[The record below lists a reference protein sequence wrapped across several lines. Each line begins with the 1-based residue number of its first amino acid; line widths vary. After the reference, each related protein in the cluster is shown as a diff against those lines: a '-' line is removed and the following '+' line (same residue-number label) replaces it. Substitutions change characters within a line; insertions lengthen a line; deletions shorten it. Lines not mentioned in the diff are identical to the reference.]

1 MSLKKIN
8 PIKTKSWIKLKAHFN
23 EIENKEIK
31 DLLSIRSNP
40 SCFSLEWNDFNI
52 DISKNR
58 IDNTTLNL
66 LLDLAKECGLEDA
79 ISKQFKG
86 DIINDTEK
94 RAVLHTAV
102 RTDGN
107 EKINVDGLDVV
118 PSILETRSKIK
129 SFTNDVMS
137 GNLKGDTGKPFTDV
151 VNIGIGGSDLGP
163 VMVVEALKHYS
174 SRLKPHFVSNVDG
187 DHVLEIIKDLNP
199 ETTLFIIVSKTFT
212 TQETIS
218 NANTIRDWLVSKLNV
233 SAVSKHFAAVSTNL
247 TEIKKFGINPKM
259 VFSMNDWVGGR
270 FSLWSSVGL
279 SISLAVGYENF
290 SKLLEYHIGNCL
302 GGCEGH
308 QKEKDYNIYISNIR
322 DFLKGN
328 LSSSINYFKN
338 EMEIASDSLKFE
350 KAQKAK
356 EKIELL
362 ENYQSKSTVVSSK
375 LNNIDVFSIISDSSH
390 AYVNHLQVAF
400 GRIVRFHNVEIKK
413 KLDETDKELLLMTLV
428 NLRDKFSSKNN
439 TIISNIEFDKIL
451 NLKFIYPKAGDNK
464 KLLDLSVRN
473 ATQFKIEKL
482 KQVQIVDPE
491 RHTNRI
497 LNQMKID
504 LRLNEIPIHIE
515 CFDNSNIQG
524 SNPVASCIVF
534 KNSKPSKKDYRHFNI
549 KTVEGPDDYASMEEV
564 VYRRYKRMVDEKS
577 VLPSLIIIDGGK
589 GQLSSSIKALKK
601 LNLENTIAILGIAKR
616 LEEIFYPNDPI
627 PLYLNKKSETLKVIQ
642 QMRNE
647 AHRFAITFHRN
658 KRSKQALTSSFD
670 GIPGI
675 GEKTKTTLLKRFKSL
690 KKIKET
696 SLDLLINE
704 VGESKAKKIKE
715 FLNSMK

>member
-1 MSLKKIN
+1 MPSEPGVYQFFNKEDKIIYIGKAKNLKKRVASYFQKN
-8 PIKTKSWIKLKAHFN
+8 VGSRKTKNLVKNIHEIKHIVVSTESDALLLENSLIKKYQPKYNILLRDDKTYPWIVIKKESFPRVLTTRRVEKDGSEYFGPFTNYKTVRTIMDIFSNLYSLRTCHYDLRQKN
-23 EIENKEIK
+23 IIENKYK
-31 DLLSIRSNP
+31 V
-40 SCFSLEWNDFNI
+40 C
-52 DISKNR
+52 
-58 IDNTTLNL
+58 
-66 LLDLAKECGLEDA
+66 
-79 ISKQFKG
+79 
-86 DIINDTEK
+86 
-94 RAVLHTAV
+94 
-102 RTDGN
+102 
-107 EKINVDGLDVV
+107 
-118 PSILETRSKIK
+118 
-129 SFTNDVMS
+129 
-137 GNLKGDTGKPFTDV
+137 
-151 VNIGIGGSDLGP
+151 
-163 VMVVEALKHYS
+163 
-174 SRLKPHFVSNVDG
+174 
-187 DHVLEIIKDLNP
+187 
-199 ETTLFIIVSKTFT
+199 
-212 TQETIS
+212 
-218 NANTIRDWLVSKLNV
+218 
-233 SAVSKHFAAVSTNL
+233 
-247 TEIKKFGINPKM
+247 
-259 VFSMNDWVGGR
+259 
-270 FSLWSSVGL
+270 
-279 SISLAVGYENF
+279 
-290 SKLLEYHIGNCL
+290 LEYHIGNCL

-308 QKEKDYNIYISNIR
+308 QKEVDYNIYISNIR

-338 EMEIASDSLKFE
+338 EMKTASGSLHFE

-362 ENYQSKSTVVSSK
+362 ENYQAKSTVVNSK

-413 KLDETDKELLLMTLV
+413 KLEETDKELLLMTLV
-428 NLRDKFSSKNN
+428 NLREKFSSKNN
-439 TIISNIEFDKIL
+439 TVISNIKFEKIL
-451 NLKFIYPKAGDNK
+451 DLKFISPKAGDNK

-504 LRLNEIPIHIE
+504 LRLNEIPKHIE

-564 VYRRYKRMVDEKS
+564 VFRRYKRMLDEKS

-601 LNLENTIAILGIAKR
+601 LKLENTIAILGIAKR

-675 GEKTKTTLLKRFKSL
+675 GEKTKIALLKRFKSL

-696 SLDLLINE
+696 SLELLISE
-704 VGESKAKKIKE
+704 VGESKAKKLKE

>member
-1 MSLKKIN
+1 MPSEPGVYQFFNKDDKIIYIGKAKNLKKRVSSYFQKN
-8 PIKTKSWIKLKAHFN
+8 VGSRKTKNLVKNIHNIKHIVVSSESDALLLENSLIKKYQPKYNILLRDDKTYPWIVIKKESFPRVLTTRRVEKDGSEYFGPFTNYKTVRTIMDIFSNLYSLRTCHYDLRQKN
-23 EIENKEIK
+23 IIENKYK
-31 DLLSIRSNP
+31 V
-40 SCFSLEWNDFNI
+40 CLEF
-52 DISKNR
+52 
-58 IDNTTLNL
+58 
-66 LLDLAKECGLEDA
+66 
-79 ISKQFKG
+79 
-86 DIINDTEK
+86 
-94 RAVLHTAV
+94 
-102 RTDGN
+102 
-107 EKINVDGLDVV
+107 
-118 PSILETRSKIK
+118 
-129 SFTNDVMS
+129 
-137 GNLKGDTGKPFTDV
+137 
-151 VNIGIGGSDLGP
+151 
-163 VMVVEALKHYS
+163 
-174 SRLKPHFVSNVDG
+174 
-187 DHVLEIIKDLNP
+187 
-199 ETTLFIIVSKTFT
+199 
-212 TQETIS
+212 
-218 NANTIRDWLVSKLNV
+218 
-233 SAVSKHFAAVSTNL
+233 
-247 TEIKKFGINPKM
+247 
-259 VFSMNDWVGGR
+259 
-270 FSLWSSVGL
+270 
-279 SISLAVGYENF
+279 
-290 SKLLEYHIGNCL
+290 HIGNCL
-302 GGCEGH
+302 GGCEGY
-308 QKEKDYNIYISNIR
+308 QKEEDYNLYISNIR

-338 EMEIASDSLKFE
+338 EMKTASDSLHFE
-350 KAQKAK
+350 KAQTAK

-362 ENYQSKSTVVSSK
+362 ENYQAKSTVVSSK

-413 KLDETDKELLLMTLV
+413 KLEETDKELLLMTLV
-428 NLRDKFSSKNN
+428 NLREKFSSKNS
-439 TIISNIEFDKIL
+439 TVISNIEFDKVL
-451 NLKFIYPKAGDNK
+451 GLKFIYPKAGDNK

-504 LRLNEIPIHIE
+504 LRLNKIPTHIE

-564 VYRRYKRMVDEKS
+564 VYRRYKRMLDEKS
-577 VLPSLIIIDGGK
+577 ILPSLIIIDGGK

-658 KRSKQALTSSFD
+658 KRSKQALISSFD
-670 GIPGI
+670 RIPGI
-675 GEKTKTTLLKRFKSL
+675 GEKTKTALLKRFKSL

-696 SLDLLINE
+696 SLDLLISE
-704 VGESKAKKIKE
+704 VGESKAKKLKE

>member
-1 MSLKKIN
+1 MISTSLKIELSTMPSEPGVYQFFNKEDKIIYIGKAKN
-8 PIKTKSWIKLKAHFN
+8 LKKRVASYFQKNVGSRKTKNLVKNIH
-23 EIENKEIK
+23 EIK
-31 DLLSIRSNP
+31 HIVVSTESDA
-40 SCFSLEWNDFNI
+40 
-52 DISKNR
+52 
-58 IDNTTLNL
+58 L
-66 LLDLAKECGLEDA
+66 LLENSLIKKYQPKYNILLRDDKTYPWIVIKKEAFPRVL
-79 ISKQFKG
+79 
-86 DIINDTEK
+86 TTRRVEK
-94 RAVLHTAV
+94 DGSEYFGPFTNYKTV
-102 RTDGN
+102 RTIMG
-107 EKINVDGLDVV
+107 
-118 PSILETRSKIK
+118 
-129 SFTNDVMS
+129 
-137 GNLKGDTGKPFTDV
+137 
-151 VNIGIGGSDLGP
+151 
-163 VMVVEALKHYS
+163 
-174 SRLKPHFVSNVDG
+174 
-187 DHVLEIIKDLNP
+187 
-199 ETTLFIIVSKTFT
+199 
-212 TQETIS
+212 
-218 NANTIRDWLVSKLNV
+218 
-233 SAVSKHFAAVSTNL
+233 
-247 TEIKKFGINPKM
+247 
-259 VFSMNDWVGGR
+259 VFSTLY
-270 FSLWSSVGL
+270 SLRTCHYDLKEKNIVEKKYK
-279 SISLAVGYENF
+279 VC
-290 SKLLEYHIGNCL
+290 LEYHIGNCL

-308 QKEKDYNIYISNIR
+308 QKEEDYDVYISNIR

-328 LSSSINYFKN
+328 LSSSLNYFKN
-338 EMEIASDSLKFE
+338 EMKTASDCLQFE
-350 KAQKAK
+350 KAQSAK

-413 KLDETDKELLLMTLV
+413 KLEETDRKLLLMTLV
-428 NLRDKFSSKNN
+428 NLRDKFNSKNN
-439 TIISNIEFDKIL
+439 IVISNIKFDKIL
-451 NLKFIYPKAGDNK
+451 DLKFIFPKAGDNK

-497 LNQMKID
+497 LNQMKTD
-504 LRLNEIPIHIE
+504 LRLNKIPVHIE

-564 VYRRYKRMVDEKS
+564 VYRRYRRMLDEKLS
-577 VLPSLIIIDGGK
+577 LPSLIIIDGGK

-647 AHRFAITFHRN
+647 AHRFAINFHRN

-675 GEKTKTTLLKRFKSL
+675 GEKTKTALLKRFKSL
-690 KKIKET
+690 KNIKET
-696 SLDLLINE
+696 SLKLLISE
-704 VGESKAKKIKE
+704 IGESKAKKLKD
-715 FLNSMK
+715 FLNSMS

>member
-1 MSLKKIN
+1 MPSEPGVYQFFNKEDKIIYIGKAKNLKKRIASYFQKN
-8 PIKTKSWIKLKAHFN
+8 IGSRKTKNLVKNIHEIKHIVVSTESDALLLENSLIKKYQPKYNILLRDDKTYPWIVIKKEAFPRVLTTRRVEKDGSEYFGPFTNYKTVRTIMDIFSNLYSLRTCHYDLRQKN
-23 EIENKEIK
+23 IIENKYK
-31 DLLSIRSNP
+31 V
-40 SCFSLEWNDFNI
+40 C
-52 DISKNR
+52 
-58 IDNTTLNL
+58 
-66 LLDLAKECGLEDA
+66 
-79 ISKQFKG
+79 
-86 DIINDTEK
+86 
-94 RAVLHTAV
+94 
-102 RTDGN
+102 
-107 EKINVDGLDVV
+107 
-118 PSILETRSKIK
+118 
-129 SFTNDVMS
+129 
-137 GNLKGDTGKPFTDV
+137 
-151 VNIGIGGSDLGP
+151 
-163 VMVVEALKHYS
+163 
-174 SRLKPHFVSNVDG
+174 
-187 DHVLEIIKDLNP
+187 
-199 ETTLFIIVSKTFT
+199 
-212 TQETIS
+212 
-218 NANTIRDWLVSKLNV
+218 
-233 SAVSKHFAAVSTNL
+233 
-247 TEIKKFGINPKM
+247 
-259 VFSMNDWVGGR
+259 
-270 FSLWSSVGL
+270 
-279 SISLAVGYENF
+279 
-290 SKLLEYHIGNCL
+290 LEYHIGNCL

-308 QKEKDYNIYISNIR
+308 QKEVDYNIYISNIR

-338 EMEIASDSLKFE
+338 EMKTASGSLHFE

-362 ENYQSKSTVVSSK
+362 ENYQAKSTVVNSK

-413 KLDETDKELLLMTLV
+413 KLEETDKELLLMTLV
-428 NLRDKFSSKNN
+428 NLREKFSSKNN
-439 TIISNIEFDKIL
+439 TVISNIKFDKIL
-451 NLKFIYPKAGDNK
+451 DLKFISPKAGDNK

-504 LRLNEIPIHIE
+504 LRLNEIPKHIE

-564 VYRRYKRMVDEKS
+564 VFRRYKRMLDEKS

-601 LNLENTIAILGIAKR
+601 LKLENTIAILGIAKR
-616 LEEIFYPNDPI
+616 LEEIFYPNDSI

-675 GEKTKTTLLKRFKSL
+675 GEKTKIALLKRFKSL

-696 SLDLLINE
+696 SLELLISE
-704 VGESKAKKIKE
+704 VGESKAKKLKE

>member
-1 MSLKKIN
+1 MISPSLKIELSTMPSEPGVYQFFNKEDKIIYIGKAKN
-8 PIKTKSWIKLKAHFN
+8 LKKRIASYFQKNIGSRKTKNLVKNIHEIKHIIVSSESDALLLENSLIKKYQPKYNILLRDDKTYPWIVIKKESFPRVLTTRRVEKDGSEYFGPFTNYKTVRTIMDIFSNLYSLRTCHYDLRQKN
-23 EIENKEIK
+23 IIENKYK
-31 DLLSIRSNP
+31 V
-40 SCFSLEWNDFNI
+40 C
-52 DISKNR
+52 
-58 IDNTTLNL
+58 
-66 LLDLAKECGLEDA
+66 
-79 ISKQFKG
+79 
-86 DIINDTEK
+86 
-94 RAVLHTAV
+94 
-102 RTDGN
+102 
-107 EKINVDGLDVV
+107 
-118 PSILETRSKIK
+118 
-129 SFTNDVMS
+129 
-137 GNLKGDTGKPFTDV
+137 
-151 VNIGIGGSDLGP
+151 
-163 VMVVEALKHYS
+163 
-174 SRLKPHFVSNVDG
+174 
-187 DHVLEIIKDLNP
+187 
-199 ETTLFIIVSKTFT
+199 
-212 TQETIS
+212 
-218 NANTIRDWLVSKLNV
+218 
-233 SAVSKHFAAVSTNL
+233 
-247 TEIKKFGINPKM
+247 
-259 VFSMNDWVGGR
+259 
-270 FSLWSSVGL
+270 
-279 SISLAVGYENF
+279 
-290 SKLLEYHIGNCL
+290 LEYHIGNCL

-308 QKEKDYNIYISNIR
+308 QKEVDYNIYISNIR

-338 EMEIASDSLKFE
+338 EMKTASGSLHFE

-362 ENYQSKSTVVSSK
+362 ENYQAKSTVVNSK

-413 KLDETDKELLLMTLV
+413 KLEETDKELLLMTLV
-428 NLRDKFSSKNN
+428 NLREKFSSKNN
-439 TIISNIEFDKIL
+439 TVISNIKFDKIL
-451 NLKFIYPKAGDNK
+451 DLKFISPKAGDNK

-504 LRLNEIPIHIE
+504 LRLNEMPKHIE

-564 VYRRYKRMVDEKS
+564 VFRRYKRMLDEKS

-601 LNLENTIAILGIAKR
+601 LKLENTIAILGIAKR
-616 LEEIFYPNDPI
+616 LEEIFYPNDSI

-675 GEKTKTTLLKRFKSL
+675 GEKTKIALLKRFKSL

-696 SLDLLINE
+696 SLELLISE
-704 VGESKAKKIKE
+704 VGESKAKKLKE

>member
-1 MSLKKIN
+1 MPSEPGVYQFFNKEDKIIYIGKAKNLKKRIASYFQKN
-8 PIKTKSWIKLKAHFN
+8 IGSRKTKNLVKNIHEIKHIVVSTESDALLLENSLIKKYQPKYNILLRDDKTYPWIVIKKESFPRVLTTRRVEKDGSEYFGPFTNYKTVRTIMDIFSNLYSLRTCHYDLRQKN
-23 EIENKEIK
+23 IIENKYK
-31 DLLSIRSNP
+31 V
-40 SCFSLEWNDFNI
+40 C
-52 DISKNR
+52 
-58 IDNTTLNL
+58 
-66 LLDLAKECGLEDA
+66 
-79 ISKQFKG
+79 
-86 DIINDTEK
+86 
-94 RAVLHTAV
+94 
-102 RTDGN
+102 
-107 EKINVDGLDVV
+107 
-118 PSILETRSKIK
+118 
-129 SFTNDVMS
+129 
-137 GNLKGDTGKPFTDV
+137 
-151 VNIGIGGSDLGP
+151 
-163 VMVVEALKHYS
+163 
-174 SRLKPHFVSNVDG
+174 
-187 DHVLEIIKDLNP
+187 
-199 ETTLFIIVSKTFT
+199 
-212 TQETIS
+212 
-218 NANTIRDWLVSKLNV
+218 
-233 SAVSKHFAAVSTNL
+233 
-247 TEIKKFGINPKM
+247 
-259 VFSMNDWVGGR
+259 
-270 FSLWSSVGL
+270 
-279 SISLAVGYENF
+279 
-290 SKLLEYHIGNCL
+290 LEYHIGNCL

-308 QKEKDYNIYISNIR
+308 QKEVDYNIYISNIR

-338 EMEIASDSLKFE
+338 EMKTASGSLQFE

-362 ENYQSKSTVVSSK
+362 ENYQAKSTVVNSK

-413 KLDETDKELLLMTLV
+413 KLEETDKELLLMTLV
-428 NLRDKFSSKNN
+428 NLREKFSSKNN
-439 TIISNIEFDKIL
+439 TVISNIKFDKIL
-451 NLKFIYPKAGDNK
+451 DLKFISPKAGDNK

-504 LRLNEIPIHIE
+504 LRLNEIPKHIE

-564 VYRRYKRMVDEKS
+564 VFRRYKRMLDEKS

-601 LNLENTIAILGIAKR
+601 LKLENTIAILGIAKR
-616 LEEIFYPNDPI
+616 LEEIFYPNDSI

-675 GEKTKTTLLKRFKSL
+675 GEKTKIALLKRFKSL

-696 SLDLLINE
+696 SLELLISE
-704 VGESKAKKIKE
+704 VGESKAKKLKE

>member
-1 MSLKKIN
+1 MSTPVCRPTTHSNHMAVRYIGKAKNLKKRMASYFQNNICSR
-8 PIKTKSWIKLKAHFN
+8 KTKNLFKNIHEIKHIIVSSESDALLLENSLIKKYQPKYNILLRDDKTYPWIVIKKESFPRVLTTRRVEKDGSEYFGPFTNYKTVRTIMDIFSNLYSLRTCHYDLRQKN
-23 EIENKEIK
+23 IIENKYK
-31 DLLSIRSNP
+31 V
-40 SCFSLEWNDFNI
+40 C
-52 DISKNR
+52 
-58 IDNTTLNL
+58 
-66 LLDLAKECGLEDA
+66 
-79 ISKQFKG
+79 
-86 DIINDTEK
+86 
-94 RAVLHTAV
+94 
-102 RTDGN
+102 
-107 EKINVDGLDVV
+107 
-118 PSILETRSKIK
+118 
-129 SFTNDVMS
+129 
-137 GNLKGDTGKPFTDV
+137 
-151 VNIGIGGSDLGP
+151 
-163 VMVVEALKHYS
+163 
-174 SRLKPHFVSNVDG
+174 
-187 DHVLEIIKDLNP
+187 
-199 ETTLFIIVSKTFT
+199 
-212 TQETIS
+212 
-218 NANTIRDWLVSKLNV
+218 
-233 SAVSKHFAAVSTNL
+233 
-247 TEIKKFGINPKM
+247 
-259 VFSMNDWVGGR
+259 
-270 FSLWSSVGL
+270 
-279 SISLAVGYENF
+279 
-290 SKLLEYHIGNCL
+290 LEYHIGNCL

-308 QKEKDYNIYISNIR
+308 QKEVDYNIYISNIR

-338 EMEIASDSLKFE
+338 EMKTASGSLQFE

-362 ENYQSKSTVVSSK
+362 ENYQAKSTVVNSK

-413 KLDETDKELLLMTLV
+413 KLEETDKELLLMTLV
-428 NLRDKFSSKNN
+428 NLREKFSSKNN
-439 TIISNIEFDKIL
+439 TVISNIKFDKIL
-451 NLKFIYPKAGDNK
+451 DLKFISPKAGDNK

-504 LRLNEIPIHIE
+504 LRLNEIPKHIE

-564 VYRRYKRMVDEKS
+564 VFRRYKRMLDEKS

-601 LNLENTIAILGIAKR
+601 LKLENTIAILGIAKR

-675 GEKTKTTLLKRFKSL
+675 GEKTKIALLKRFKSL

-696 SLDLLINE
+696 SLELLISE
-704 VGESKAKKIKE
+704 VGESKAKKLKE

>member
-1 MSLKKIN
+1 MPSEPGVYQFFNKEDKIIYIGKAKNLKKRVASYFQKN
-8 PIKTKSWIKLKAHFN
+8 VGSRKTKNLVKNIH
-23 EIENKEIK
+23 EIK
-31 DLLSIRSNP
+31 HIVVSTESDA
-40 SCFSLEWNDFNI
+40 
-52 DISKNR
+52 
-58 IDNTTLNL
+58 L
-66 LLDLAKECGLEDA
+66 LLENSLIKKYQPKYNILLRDDKTYPWIVIKKEAFPRVL
-79 ISKQFKG
+79 
-86 DIINDTEK
+86 TTRRVEK
-94 RAVLHTAV
+94 DGSEYFGPFTNYKTV
-102 RTDGN
+102 RTIMG
-107 EKINVDGLDVV
+107 
-118 PSILETRSKIK
+118 
-129 SFTNDVMS
+129 
-137 GNLKGDTGKPFTDV
+137 
-151 VNIGIGGSDLGP
+151 
-163 VMVVEALKHYS
+163 
-174 SRLKPHFVSNVDG
+174 
-187 DHVLEIIKDLNP
+187 
-199 ETTLFIIVSKTFT
+199 
-212 TQETIS
+212 
-218 NANTIRDWLVSKLNV
+218 
-233 SAVSKHFAAVSTNL
+233 
-247 TEIKKFGINPKM
+247 
-259 VFSMNDWVGGR
+259 VFSTLY
-270 FSLWSSVGL
+270 SLRTCHYDLKEKNIVEKKYK
-279 SISLAVGYENF
+279 VC
-290 SKLLEYHIGNCL
+290 LEYHIGNCL

-308 QKEKDYNIYISNIR
+308 QKEEDYDVYISNIR

-328 LSSSINYFKN
+328 LSSSLNYFKN
-338 EMEIASDSLKFE
+338 EMKTASDCLQFE
-350 KAQKAK
+350 KAQSAK

-413 KLDETDKELLLMTLV
+413 KLEETDRKLLLMTLV
-428 NLRDKFSSKNN
+428 NLRDKFNSKNN
-439 TIISNIEFDKIL
+439 TVISNIKFDKIL
-451 NLKFIYPKAGDNK
+451 DLKFIFPKAGDNK

-497 LNQMKID
+497 LNQMKTD
-504 LRLNEIPIHIE
+504 LRLNKIPVHIE

-534 KNSKPSKKDYRHFNI
+534 KNSKPSKKNYRHFNI

-564 VYRRYKRMVDEKS
+564 VYRRYRRMLDEKLS
-577 VLPSLIIIDGGK
+577 LPSLIIIDGGK

-647 AHRFAITFHRN
+647 AHRFAINFHRN

-675 GEKTKTTLLKRFKSL
+675 GEKTKTALLKRFKSL
-690 KKIKET
+690 KNIKET
-696 SLDLLINE
+696 SLKLLISE
-704 VGESKAKKIKE
+704 IGESKAKKLKD
-715 FLNSMK
+715 FLNSMS

>member
-1 MSLKKIN
+1 MPSEPGVYQFFNKDDKIIYIGKAKNLKKRVSSYFQKN
-8 PIKTKSWIKLKAHFN
+8 VGSRKTKNLVKNIHNIKHIVVSSESDALLLENSLIKKYQPKYNILLRDDKTYPWIVIKKESFPRVLTCRRVEKDGSEYFGPFTNYKTVRTIMDIFSNLYSLRTCHYDLRQKN
-23 EIENKEIK
+23 IIENKYK
-31 DLLSIRSNP
+31 V
-40 SCFSLEWNDFNI
+40 CLEF
-52 DISKNR
+52 
-58 IDNTTLNL
+58 
-66 LLDLAKECGLEDA
+66 
-79 ISKQFKG
+79 
-86 DIINDTEK
+86 
-94 RAVLHTAV
+94 
-102 RTDGN
+102 
-107 EKINVDGLDVV
+107 
-118 PSILETRSKIK
+118 
-129 SFTNDVMS
+129 
-137 GNLKGDTGKPFTDV
+137 
-151 VNIGIGGSDLGP
+151 
-163 VMVVEALKHYS
+163 
-174 SRLKPHFVSNVDG
+174 
-187 DHVLEIIKDLNP
+187 
-199 ETTLFIIVSKTFT
+199 
-212 TQETIS
+212 
-218 NANTIRDWLVSKLNV
+218 
-233 SAVSKHFAAVSTNL
+233 
-247 TEIKKFGINPKM
+247 
-259 VFSMNDWVGGR
+259 
-270 FSLWSSVGL
+270 
-279 SISLAVGYENF
+279 
-290 SKLLEYHIGNCL
+290 HIGNCL
-302 GGCEGH
+302 GGCEGY
-308 QKEKDYNIYISNIR
+308 QKEEDYNLYISNIR

-338 EMEIASDSLKFE
+338 EMKTASDSLHFE
-350 KAQKAK
+350 KAQTAK

-362 ENYQSKSTVVSSK
+362 ENYQAKSTVVSSK

-413 KLDETDKELLLMTLV
+413 KLEETDKELLLMTLV
-428 NLRDKFSSKNN
+428 NLREKFSSKNS
-439 TIISNIEFDKIL
+439 TVISNIEFDKVL
-451 NLKFIYPKAGDNK
+451 GLKFIYPKAGDNK

-504 LRLNEIPIHIE
+504 LRLNKIPTHVE

-564 VYRRYKRMVDEKS
+564 VYRRYKRMLDEKS
-577 VLPSLIIIDGGK
+577 ILPSLIIIDGGK

-658 KRSKQALTSSFD
+658 KRSKQALISSFD
-670 GIPGI
+670 RIPGI
-675 GEKTKTTLLKRFKSL
+675 GEKTKTALLKRFKSL

-696 SLDLLINE
+696 SLDLLISE
-704 VGESKAKKIKE
+704 VGESKAKKLKE